1 MSKQGPTSLSK
12 GSRTWPI
19 SYAFSA
25 LRENALRS
33 IGLIVI
39 LGLGV
44 SLVPGVMNWTATGIH
59 IEVSEFIDETVYQVG
74 MKPID
79 YEEAGGYDSLLAAE
93 EVYQSHPWVR
103 RVDRMISSICIV
115 DGPLQATDDYPF
127 NQDLYYVQGFKD
139 ARVILADA
147 EELQRWKPIFTW
159 RGDLRVGTNETVVSK
174 TFIDYLEIASGRR
187 VQIGDSIDID
197 IVLGAH
203 GRYPN
208 MRGNRRHSVFN
219 LTIVGVY
226 DLTSGTSVFT
236 NAFTSLSRKL
246 VDPFAMPQ
254 PVLGVMDSMIINI
267 DDIPDDVIEE
277 MTTRSF
283 FSVASL
289 IQASPE
295 GLLAEGEANIPEKLM
310 SLLDM
315 IGEPQGLVSW
325 GVREAS
331 NLETHINTYL
341 QSRLIVVLALPVLFI
356 SLIIMV
362 NAAETSVLKRKGEAS
377 LLRTKGASFNQIL
390 TSYLW
395 ESVIIFLSALTLGLI
410 LSVLFGILT
419 GATQGVLLF
428 NYQEFMLF
436 WKMLVVHPLGM
447 VIAAIVGL
455 SLPITYMMQ
464 IGRLID
470 VEELQLLPPDISV
483 EVEKRAQIGRLGL
496 LILII
501 TSSIIVMPYIIAPAG
516 LVGVGEVLVLTI
528 LLYVSAFFGAR
539 FARQFLASI
548 TAKLSFIL
556 GEKSIYLARSLSK
569 RRGRL
574 IPLLVILTL
583 ILSSTTM
590 MIVELE
596 GFNRNLN
603 LEMDYAIGADLRI
616 EIENASL
623 ELQNSFRQVRGII
636 ETMPVLEVQAQIGD
650 NQFYLEGV
658 NPEQYSRIGHFR
670 TDSFS
675 SNTSDG
681 ILRTLNEVPN
691 GLILSDYYG
700 RLWNKT
706 VGDNLTIVYYRPEI
720 SLAEFTIIG
729 FVKSA
734 PGFGVASTDELEYG
748 SVASGF
754 GFQIGRGGFAL
765 VNFDFIQPRM
775 NVTTVNLFLGSI
787 LAGTNLPTLANTL
800 IANFDASVY
809 APGYSNPRDISRS
822 VSLYLSG
829 FESLVSIS
837 IVLLSIMGVFAII
850 TLLTAAVGERFQE
863 YAILRAVG
871 AKEKQIVSLVFQE
884 FASVVV
890 AALAI
895 SLVIGTAM
903 GIAFSVLAFGISP
916 MWSTLINPPY
926 IPFNA
931 LLLLSIIELIILTI
945 ACIIPAKQALVEDPS
960 RTLRNL

>member
-1 MSKQGPTSLSK
+1 
-12 GSRTWPI
+12 
-19 SYAFSA
+19 
-25 LRENALRS
+25 
-33 IGLIVI
+33 
-39 LGLGV
+39 
-44 SLVPGVMNWTATGIH
+44 MNWTATGIH

-93 EVYQSHPWVR
+93 DIYRSHPWVS

-147 EELQRWKPIFTW
+147 EEIQRWSPIFTW
-159 RGDLRVGTNETVVSK
+159 RGDLRVGTNETVVSE
-174 TFIDYLEIASGRR
+174 TFIDYLEIATGRR

-208 MRGNRRHSVFN
+208 MRGNRRHSVLN

-295 GLLAEGEANIPEKLM
+295 GLLAEGESNIPEKLM

-325 GVREAS
+325 GVKEVS

-395 ESVIIFLSALTLGLI
+395 ESVIIFLLALTLGLI
-410 LSVLFGILT
+410 LSVLFGVLT
-419 GATQGVLLF
+419 GATQGVLSF
-428 NYQEFMLF
+428 NFQEFMLF
-436 WKMLVVHPLGM
+436 SKMLVIHPLGI
-447 VIAAIVGL
+447 VIAAIIGL

-464 IGRLID
+464 IGRLIE
-470 VEELQLLPPDISV
+470 VEELMLLPSDISI
-483 EVEKRAQIGRLGL
+483 EVEKRTQIGRLGL
-496 LILII
+496 IILII
-501 TSSIIVMPYIIAPAG
+501 TSSILVMPYIIAPAG

-528 LLYVSAFFGAR
+528 FLYVSAFFGAR

-636 ETMPVLEVQAQIGD
+636 ETMPVLEVQSQIGD

-670 TDSFS
+670 PDSFS
-675 SNTSDG
+675 SNTSEG
-681 ILRTLNEVPN
+681 ILHTLSEVPN

-729 FVKSA
+729 FMKSA
-734 PGFGVASTDELEYG
+734 PGFGIASTDELEYG
-748 SVASGF
+748 SVATGF

-765 VNFDFIQPRM
+765 VNFEFIESRM
-775 NVTTVNLFLGSI
+775 NATTVNLFLGSI
-787 LAGTNLPTLANTL
+787 LSGTNLLTLANTL

-850 TLLTAAVGERFQE
+850 TLLTSAVGERSQE

-903 GIAFSVLAFGISP
+903 GITFSILALGISP

-945 ACIIPAKQALVEDPS
+945 ACLIPAKQALVEDPS